1 MKCYLWTSLKEISL
15 FLNVL
20 RSIKFMMY
28 EIALGLWDR
37 EKSKPIQMETIDDK
51 CYFYTVRTNKQTKKC
66 EEKDA
71 VYGIEYRSSCQ
82 WDREK
87 QIAIGKRIEWRD
99 FS

>member
-37 EKSKPIQMETIDDK
+37 EKSRHKSKPIQMKTIDDK
-51 CYFYTVRTNKQTKKC
+51 CYFYTVRTNK
-66 EEKDA
+66 
-71 VYGIEYRSSCQ
+71 
-82 WDREK
+82 
-87 QIAIGKRIEWRD
+87 
-99 FS
+99 